1 LAAVPW
7 DLSRGAVAR
16 AIGVAAVVGLVLWGT
31 DVANRGDDA
40 GAAAEQSRLCQSVRR
55 AATTLPAG
63 ASRAAEAACGNGFHR
78 VPTTTRAA
86 VSERGCDRPS
96 DDQVTSV
103 SRLTAAAPAQ
113 RVAFFAPRVGSLPR
127 SGTATVGG
135 VALPRGSRCPHY
147 WATDAPTTGAV
158 ALARR
163 LARVFPQTGLW
174 PVLWDW
180 EESPDHY
187 ARSSGDPR
195 RADRVEVEAAL
206 RSVWKT
212 YRSDGASFG
221 GLAAGGTPPAR
232 EPDPYAQLAAS
243 GDLESSTGQVLL
255 LVPVHRPAD
264 AIAMLGFIQ
273 SEVASDA
280 ALTAVARSWEERFGA
295 FVVSIGPGEL
305 GVSVSAPP
313 TAANQARAL
322 AAEQSAFAPEGDDES
337 LDVVAAALPHRDYWT
352 FGWPD

>member
-1 LAAVPW
+1 VRW
-7 DLSRGAVAR
+7 KLSNGIVVKG
-16 AIGVAAVVGLVLWGT
+16 IGVAAAVGLVGWAIE
-31 DVANRGDDA
+31 ANYDPGVKA
-40 GAAAEQSRLCQSVRR
+40 GAAAEQSRLCQSVRQ
-55 AATTLPAG
+55 AVTTLPAQ
-63 ASRAAEAACGNGFHR
+63 ASKAAEAACRNGFHS

-96 DDQVTSV
+96 DDRATAVA
-103 SRLTAAAPAQ
+103 RLTVAAPA
-113 RVAFFAPRVGSLPR
+113 RRIAFFAPRLGSLPG
-127 SGTATVGG
+127 SGTATVGD
-135 VALPRGSRCPHY
+135 VALPAGSRCPHY
-147 WATDAPTTGAV
+147 WATDAPTPDAI

-187 ARSSGDPR
+187 ALSSGDPR
-195 RADRVEVEAAL
+195 RADRVDVQATL
-206 RSVWKT
+206 RRVWKA
-212 YRSDGASFG
+212 YRSDGARLG
-221 GLAAGGTPPAR
+221 GLAAGRTAPDTV
-232 EPDPYAQLAAS
+232 PDPFAQLAAS
-243 GDLESSTGQVLL
+243 GELTSSAGQVLL

-295 FVVSIGPGEL
+295 FVASIGPGSL
-305 GVSVSAPP
+305 GLSVSGPP
-313 TAANQARAL
+313 TTATQARAL
-322 AAEQSAFAPEGDDES
+322 AAEQSAFAPEGDDRD
-337 LDVVAAALPHRDYWT
+337 LDAVAAALPHRGFWS